1 MVCLHYQIQLRFYV
15 RGNFTVSTSTWNSCE
30 QAYLINVNEVTVNNT
45 FPCRPYRLV
54 LYTEENESS
63 TVAYDSNSDSNHDAT
78 SNSFKLTGLST
89 GNYFA
94 VITNSCGERV
104 NGTNG
109 FVAVPITDSYT
120 FGASVVFAGFECFE
134 DSLGSATIKIEGA
147 AIPITWTLKNSS
159 SGESVVS
166 SSEPNLYS
174 SINYD
179 PDFATQNYTV
189 TIPNLAVEDYTF
201 TFEDGNGCDDEISV
215 SVKKPEEIESDL
227 ITSESK
233 TALACY
239 GDNDGKLTFTA
250 SGGWTEPWTGN
261 TINSNGWGNPYVF
274 KLKKGAT
281 EYSSGEVI
289 NSVDGSGAQNG
300 YKTSFTGLSAG
311 TYTLTVTEN
320 IATNPYNSNTV
331 YKCSKVFTETFT
343 ITEPD
348 ELVATGVISNNNG
361 FGISCNGAADGSINL
376 NVSGG
381 TAGYTYSWS
390 SPDGGS
396 GLSVNSKDQ
405 SGLGPG
411 TFNVTVTDA
420 NNCSDTASFTV
431 TEPNQLTMSNL
442 ISDTNGFE
450 ISCFGAN
457 DGTIDITPSGGSG
470 NYTYSWST
478 QNGTQPVNGQQ
489 DQSGLGP
496 GVYTLTLADSNSCS
510 ISQTFTLA
518 QPDDISVSAVI
529 SNYNG
534 FEISTAGASNGSI
547 NITAVGG
554 FLSTGSS
561 YSFNWSTTNGSG
573 LDNSAEDQSGLSA

>member
-1 MVCLHYQIQLRFYV
+1 MRNNYNYILSAFVLIFFISSSSLFSQTYSKESQNRTWSSNTEINTVFFKSSSDLTITPNLKMLRFSDGTNKYGWSSDGSANDIPAGWTYEILTATNLVPTLTTVSNDKKTITFTGSPDAELDIYLKVMDSSGNTITGLSQVQLRFYV

-30 QAYLINVNEVTVNNT
+30 QAYLINVNEVTVNST
-45 FPCRPYRLV
+45 FPCRPYRLI

-63 TVAYDSNSDSNHDAT
+63 TVVYDSNSDSSHNAN

-94 VITNSCGERV
+94 AITNSCGERV

-159 SGESVVS
+159 SGASVVS
-166 SSEPNLYS
+166 SSNTNLYS

-179 PDFATQNYTV
+179 PDFSTQNYTV

-233 TALACY
+233 TALACH

-274 KLKKGAT
+274 KLTKGAT

-289 NSVDGSGAQNG
+289 SSVDGSGAQNG

-320 IATNPYNSNTV
+320 IATNP
-331 YKCSKVFTETFT
+331 
-343 ITEPD
+343 
-348 ELVATGVISNNNG
+348 
-361 FGISCNGAADGSINL
+361 
-376 NVSGG
+376 
-381 TAGYTYSWS
+381 
-390 SPDGGS
+390 
-396 GLSVNSKDQ
+396 
-405 SGLGPG
+405 
-411 TFNVTVTDA
+411 
-420 NNCSDTASFTV
+420 
-431 TEPNQLTMSNL
+431 
-442 ISDTNGFE
+442 
-450 ISCFGAN
+450 
-457 DGTIDITPSGGSG
+457 
-470 NYTYSWST
+470 
-478 QNGTQPVNGQQ
+478 
-489 DQSGLGP
+489 
-496 GVYTLTLADSNSCS
+496 
-510 ISQTFTLA
+510 
-518 QPDDISVSAVI
+518 
-529 SNYNG
+529 
-534 FEISTAGASNGSI
+534 
-547 NITAVGG
+547 
-554 FLSTGSS
+554 
-561 YSFNWSTTNGSG
+561 
-573 LDNSAEDQSGLSA
+573 

>member
-1 MVCLHYQIQLRFYV
+1 MTISGGTVNYSFAWTKT
-15 RGNFTVSTSTWNSCE
+15 GNAGYSANSKD
-30 QAYLINVNEVTVNNT
+30 INSLSPGVYNVTVT
-45 FPCRPYRLV
+45 
-54 LYTEENESS
+54 
-63 TVAYDSNSDSNHDAT
+63 DSNN
-78 SNSFKLTGLST
+78 
-89 GNYFA
+89 
-94 VITNSCGERV
+94 C
-104 NGTNG
+104 
-109 FVAVPITDSYT
+109 
-120 FGASVVFAGFECFE
+120 
-134 DSLGSATIKIEGA
+134 TI
-147 AIPITWTLKNSS
+147 
-159 SGESVVS
+159 
-166 SSEPNLYS
+166 
-174 SINYD
+174 
-179 PDFATQNYTV
+179 
-189 TIPNLAVEDYTF
+189 
-201 TFEDGNGCDDEISV
+201 
-215 SVKKPEEIESDL
+215 
-227 ITSESK
+227 SK
-233 TALACY
+233 
-239 GDNDGKLTFTA
+239 
-250 SGGWTEPWTGN
+250 S
-261 TINSNGWGNPYVF
+261 
-274 KLKKGAT
+274 
-281 EYSSGEVI
+281 
-289 NSVDGSGAQNG
+289 
-300 YKTSFTGLSAG
+300 
-311 TYTLTVTEN
+311 
-320 IATNPYNSNTV
+320 
-331 YKCSKVFTETFT
+331 FT

-361 FGISCNGAADGSINL
+361 FGISCNGADDGSINL

-420 NNCSDTASFTV
+420 NNCSDTASFTI
-431 TEPNQLTMSNL
+431 TEPDALTMSNL

-534 FEISTAGASNGSI
+534 FEISNAGA
-547 NITAVGG
+547 VM
-554 FLSTGSS
+554 
-561 YSFNWSTTNGSG
+561 
-573 LDNSAEDQSGLSA
+573 DR